1 MNKPDIFFEHLIEYG
16 SIQYDHFTRFK
27 KYSENEKI
35 EFRNLVRGVCCV
47 FTLEEEGV
55 SLSLEAR
62 MPKKIS
68 TKTLKKLFTK
78 YNQIIT
84 ENVGSE
90 MIWVDSNINSI
101 PNKVMVFHNFP
112 EVKNDLTFKNYIKLL
127 TSSMNEMILATISV

>member
-1 MNKPDIFFEHLIEYG
+1 M
-16 SIQYDHFTRFK
+16 
-27 KYSENEKI
+27 
-35 EFRNLVRGVCCV
+35 
-47 FTLEEEGV
+47 
-55 SLSLEAR
+55 SLEAR

-127 TSSMNEMILATISV
+127 TSSMNEMILAAISV